1 MKRSFGIDLIRSLSI
16 LIVMFRHYRV
26 TDGFNFGFYAIE
38 FLFVVSG
45 YLIGQ
50 ILLKEFYRTD
60 QVTLHSVG
68 RFMMRRWFRIL
79 PMYYLAIF
87 LKFIFMPDIGWNVLY
102 YVFFLQNHFYGIDFY
117 PVTWSLVIDEWFYL
131 GTPLML
137 YVFMKLFGSAKVR
150 VLAFLVFVVACI
162 NLLRF
167 FWVQYTDAGFET
179 LVGNVPFRQDTLLI
193 GVIAA
198 FIKIHYRPIFDWLN
212 AKSKFMVVFTLFIGY
227 VFLMYLIRGD
237 ESNSAED
244 HIDDFIWTRTVNF
257 SLCALIIAATLPFFE
272 NSVEAFKHRLLQPLN
287 YLVVTGSKI
296 SYALYLFHLE
306 VLQAFTWLFPDVAE
320 IRWLRNVLCMLIAV
334 LLSYWLYQIVEKKFL
349 ILRDKYYPDIP
360 SKKTA

>member
-50 ILLKEFYRTD
+50 ILLKEFYRRD
-60 QVTLHSVG
+60 KITLDSIG

-79 PMYYLAIF
+79 PMYYFAIF
-87 LKFIFMPDIGWNVLY
+87 LKFLFLPEIGWNVLY

-131 GTPLML
+131 GTPVML
-137 YVFMKLFGSAKVR
+137 YGFMKLFGSAKAR
-150 VLAFLVFVVACI
+150 VLAFLVFVVVCI

-167 FWVQYTDAGFET
+167 FWVHHTGAGFET
-179 LVGNVPFRQDTLLI
+179 LIGNVPFRQDTLLI

-198 FIKIHYRPIFDWLN
+198 FIKMHYRHIFDWLN
-212 AKSKFMVVFTLFIGY
+212 TRSRFIAVFTLFIGY
-227 VFLMYLIRGD
+227 VFLIYMIRGD
-237 ESNSAED
+237 ESNPADD
-244 HIDDFIWTRTVNF
+244 HIDDFIWTRTWNF

-272 NSVEAFKHRLLQPLN
+272 NSVDAFKHRLLQPLN
-287 YLVVTGSKI
+287 SLVVTGSKI

-306 VLQAFTWLFPDVAE
+306 VLQAFTWLFPEVAE
-320 IRWLRNVLCMLIAV
+320 IRWLRNLLCMTIAV
-334 LLSYWLYQIVEKKFL
+334 FLSYWLYQIIEKKFL

-360 SKKTA
+360 AKKAA